1 MDPFQGMRQVAVE
14 TGEEQAALLADLL
27 ESAGFTAL
35 LAWID
40 DGGHPQIIPRQQ
52 SVAPAAGLLPPVT
65 NPFGVY
71 VPEEDAEEALQVLRD
86 AGRAGVKDAP
96 FAS

>member
-1 MDPFQGMRQVAVE
+1 MDPFQGMRKVAVE
-14 TGEEQAALLADLL
+14 PVEEQALLLADLV
-27 ESAGFTAL
+27 ESAGFTTL

-40 DGGHPQIIPRQQ
+40 DGGHPHIIARQK

-65 NPFGVY
+65 NPFAVY

-86 AGRAGVKDAP
+86 AGRAGVRDEP

>member
-1 MDPFQGMRQVAVE
+1 MDPFQGMRRVAVQ
-14 TGEEQAALLADLL
+14 TVEEEAGLLADLL
-27 ESAGFTAL
+27 ESAGFTTL

-40 DGGHPQIIPRQQ
+40 DGDVPHVIPRPKT
-52 SVAPAAGLLPPVT
+52 VAPAAGLLPPVT

-71 VPEEDAEEALQVLRD
+71 VPDEDAEEALLVLRD
-86 AGRAGVKDAP
+86 AGRAGVRDEP

>member
-14 TGEEQAALLADLL
+14 TVEEQAVLLAELL
-27 ESAGFTAL
+27 ESGGFTTL
-35 LAWID
+35 LAWVD
-40 DGGHPQIIPRQQ
+40 DGGHPHIIPRQQ
-52 SVAPAAGLLPPVT
+52 NVAPAAGLLPPVT
-65 NPFGVY
+65 NPFAVY
-71 VPEEDAEEALQVLRD
+71 VPEDDAEEALQVLRD

>member
-1 MDPFQGMRQVAVE
+1 MDPFQGMRKVAVE

-35 LAWID
+35 LAWLD
-40 DGGHPQIIPRQQ
+40 DSGHPHIIPRQQ

-65 NPFGVY
+65 NPFAVY
-71 VPEEDAEEALQVLRD
+71 VPEEDAEEALLVLRD
-86 AGRAGVKDAP
+86 AGKAGVKDAP

>member
-1 MDPFQGMRQVAVE
+1 MEPLQGKREVA
-14 TGEEQAALLADLL
+14 TASLEEEAALLYDLL
-27 ESAGFTAL
+27 ESAGFTPH

-40 DGGHPQIIPRQQ
+40 DSGVPHLVPRQT
-52 SVAPAAGLLPPVT
+52 SVSAAAGLLPPVT
-65 NPFGVY
+65 TPYAVY